1 MFIAAIC
8 FAVENTHSNKVMRDD
23 YHTIR
28 HPFARPLKSTRPTFA
43 EAVINKICTH
53 SQLRIHFI
61 FHNPPHL

>member
-1 MFIAAIC
+1 
-8 FAVENTHSNKVMRDD
+8 VENTHSNKVMRDD
-23 YHTIR
+23 YHIIR

-61 FHNPPHL
+61 FHNPPHH